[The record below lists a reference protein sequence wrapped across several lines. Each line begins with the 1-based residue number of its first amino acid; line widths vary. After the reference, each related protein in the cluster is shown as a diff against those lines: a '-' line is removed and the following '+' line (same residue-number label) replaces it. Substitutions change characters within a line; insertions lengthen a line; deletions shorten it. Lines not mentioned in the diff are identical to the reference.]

1 MAHELRAIYTLWIRE
16 IKRFFRQKSRIMGM
30 VTQPLIFLFF
40 IGKGMSSSLPMTG
53 NMDYLKFVYP
63 GIIGMALLMPSIGSG
78 ISIVMDR
85 EFGFLKEILV
95 APVSRT
101 SISIGK
107 ALGGGTVSLIGGIIV
122 LFLAPFVGISL
133 SPLIIIK
140 LLLFMGL
147 TTFTMTSFGILLA
160 IPMES
165 TEGFQAIMTVLA
177 MPMFF
182 LSGAF
187 FPMEGVSVWI
197 HILMRINPMA
207 YAVDGLR
214 NIIYKGT
221 EMIKMTNFNLFFD
234 IGVIAVF
241 GFVITILAVIAFN
254 IKE

>member
-16 IKRFFRQKSRIMGM
+16 IKRFARQKSRIMGM
-30 VTQPLIFLFF
+30 VIQPLIFLFF

-78 ISIVMDR
+78 ISLVMDR

-122 LFLAPFVGISL
+122 LFLASFVGISL
-133 SPLIIIK
+133 SLLIIIK

-165 TEGFQAIMTVLA
+165 TEGFQTIMTVLA

-187 FPMEGVSVWI
+187 FPLEGVPGWI
-197 HILMRINPMA
+197 NILMRINPMA

-214 NIIYKGT
+214 NIMYRGT
-221 EMIKMTNFNLFFD
+221 EMITMTNFNLSFD

-241 GFVITILAVIAFN
+241 GFVITMLAVIAFN

>member
-1 MAHELRAIYTLWIRE
+1 MAHEIRAIYTLWIRE
-16 IKRFFRQKSRIMGM
+16 VKRFSRQKSRIMGM
-30 VTQPLIFLFF
+30 VIQPLIFLFF
-40 IGKGMSSSLPMTG
+40 IGKGMSSSLPMAG
-53 NMDYLKFVYP
+53 NMDFLKFVYP
-63 GIIGMALLMPSIGSG
+63 GIIGMTLLMPSIGNG
-78 ISIVMDR
+78 ISLVMDR

-107 ALGGGTVSLIGGIIV
+107 ALGGGTVSLIGGTIV
-122 LFLAPFVGISL
+122 LFLSPFVGISL
-133 SPLIIIK
+133 SVMTIIK
-140 LLLFMGL
+140 LLIFMAL

-165 TEGFQAIMTVLA
+165 TEGFQMIMTLLA

-187 FPMEGVSVWI
+187 FPIEGVPNWMY
-197 HILMRINPMA
+197 ILMRINPMT

-214 NIIYKGT
+214 NIMYNSP
-221 EMIKMTNFNLFFD
+221 ELNVMTNFTLSFD
-234 IGVIAVF
+234 IGVIAIF
-241 GFVITILAVIAFN
+241 GFVITIATVIAFN